1 MCVKGFM
8 KIFYKIVRIV
18 LISYLLQ
25 LLLNDKRNAL
35 SAIDFDQ
42 MTNQQRMDLLIKESY
57 TEVSAH
63 ASSYFNEKCNL
74 AIQNCLFQTQWE
86 RVFGRDK
93 IKEKTKKRS
102 FRSISS
108 INTNITYYYCQAFL
122 VAKFCIDEYLKK
134 SIDNMNCLNGTDGNS
149 PKEFK
154 RFIYKNDCK
163 PFYTYFFEHLNKA
176 TNTKIFK
183 KYFCYLYILIFLMH
197 VFYFQNIY

>member
-1 MCVKGFM
+1 M
-8 KIFYKIVRIV
+8 
-18 LISYLLQ
+18 SS
-25 LLLNDKRNAL
+25 LN
-35 SAIDFDQ
+35 AIDFDQ

-93 IKEKTKKRS
+93 IKEKNKKRS
-102 FRSISS
+102 LRSISTK
-108 INTNITYYYCQAFL
+108 NTNITYYYCQAFL

-134 SIDNMNCLNGTDGNS
+134 SIDNVNCLNGTDGNS

-163 PFYTYFFEHLNKA
+163 PYYSYFFEHLNKA
-176 TNTKIFK
+176 TKTKFFK
-183 KYFCYLYILIFLMH
+183 NYSCYLYIFTCFVNACYLQN
-197 VFYFQNIY
+197 FY

>member
-1 MCVKGFM
+1 MSRKSFAV
-8 KIFYKIVRIV
+8 KIFYKLFRIV
-18 LISYLLQ
+18 LDLYLLQ
-25 LLLNDKRNAL
+25 LFSNNKNNSLY
-35 SAIDFDQ
+35 AIDFDQ

-93 IKEKTKKRS
+93 IKEKTLKRS
-102 FRSISS
+102 FRSVSS
-108 INTNITYYYCQAFL
+108 TTTNITYYYCQAFL

-134 SIDNMNCLNGTDGNS
+134 SIDNINCLNGTDGNS
-149 PKEFK
+149 PKEFR

-163 PFYTYFFEHLNKA
+163 PFYTHFFEHLNEA
-176 TNTKIFK
+176 TNIRFLK
-183 KYFCYLYILIFLMH
+183 KKFCYLYILIYFMF
-197 VFYFQNIY
+197 VFYFQNT